1 MIGQFDVPALPEM
14 EDDFRYDFVN
24 ETILK
29 LVSDE
34 AVIVGVIRYRYDG
47 SSVDAGRYILVTAG
61 GD

>member
-1 MIGQFDVPALPEM
+1 MPALPET

-24 ETILK
+24 GTILK

-34 AVIVGVIRYRYDG
+34 AVIVGVICYRYDG
-47 SSVDAGRYILVTAG
+47 SSVDAGRYILITTV

>member
-1 MIGQFDVPALPEM
+1 MPALPET
-14 EDDFRYDFVN
+14 EDNFRYVFVDG
-24 ETILK
+24 TILK

-47 SSVDAGRYILVTAG
+47 SIVDAGRYILITAG

>member
-1 MIGQFDVPALPEM
+1 MPALPET
-14 EDDFRYDFVN
+14 EDDFKYDFVN
-24 ETILK
+24 GTILK

-47 SSVDAGRYILVTAG
+47 SSVDAGRYILITAV

>member
-1 MIGQFDVPALPEM
+1 MIGQFDVPALPET

-24 ETILK
+24 GTILK

-47 SSVDAGRYILVTAG
+47 SSVDAGRYILITAVG
-61 GD
+61 E